1 MCGICGILDLEG
13 RQINPLLIKNMAN
26 ALIHRGPDDEG
37 TFINSNFKLQSSK
50 LAPTAAL
57 GHRRLSIIDLSSG
70 HQPMTNED
78 GSIVVAYN
86 GEIYNFKE
94 LRQDLIKRGHD
105 FKTNSDTE
113 VILHQYEEDGWGC
126 VKKFSGIFAFALW
139 DEERKRLLL
148 ARDRIGVKPL
158 YYYSTEDNKI
168 IFASEIKPILLAL
181 NKMPN
186 IDRSSLF
193 MLMTLQFIP
202 SPRSIFKGIEKIPP
216 ASVMLCS
223 QDRYQIERY
232 WDIEDIPT
240 YDDSTIPQET
250 EEHLF
255 SLLKDAVEG
264 QLVSDVPV
272 GAFLSGG
279 VDSSAIVGL
288 MSRFMPDKI
297 KTFSVGFGGDS
308 KADEL
313 RYARIVANHF
323 NTDHHEISIGPKDV
337 IGIMPDA
344 VSYLDDPIVD
354 PAILPTYIVS
364 RLASSEVKVV
374 LTGEGA
380 DELFGG
386 YKRYQLD
393 RIASYYKFIPSFIR
407 KVLLERVG
415 GRMLNRRYM
424 QGLSAISHTDP
435 LLRHIGWVSILD
447 RGEMARLFGG
457 SLSVEDEYKRIIDYF
472 DRFFSRNSDDP
483 LRSMLTAD
491 MCGWL
496 PDDLLLKVDRMS
508 MANSLE
514 ARVPYLDHRLVDFAV
529 RMPTRL
535 KVKGFKGKEILKKAV
550 SGIVPKEILNRPK
563 KGFEPPIGLWFRGE
577 LKGYLTES
585 LSKRAIDSSGLFNY
599 YPVDMMVKKHMAG
612 SDYSLPLWGIL
623 TLIFWYDN
631 IKKLKIPSC

>member
-26 ALIHRGPDDEG
+26 ALTHRGPDDEG
-37 TFINSNFKLQSSK
+37 VYSSSKFRVQSSESS
-50 LAPTAAL
+50 PTVAL
-57 GHRRLSIIDLSSG
+57 GHRRLSIIDLNSG

-78 GSIVVAYN
+78 GSIALVYN

-94 LRQDLIKRGHD
+94 LRQDLIKRGHT

-113 VILHQYEEDGWGC
+113 VILHQYEEDGWRC
-126 VKKFSGIFAFALW
+126 VERFNSIFAFALW
-139 DEERKRLLL
+139 DEKKKILLL
-148 ARDRIGVKPL
+148 ARDRMGVKPL
-158 YYYSTEDNKI
+158 YYAWDDKRL
-168 IFASEIKPILLAL
+168 IFASEIKPILLVL
-181 NKMPN
+181 NRIPD
-186 IDRSSLF
+186 IDRSSIF

-202 SPRSIFKGIEKIPP
+202 SPGSIFKGIEKLLPG
-216 ASVMLCS
+216 SVMVCN
-223 QDRYQIERY
+223 QDQHRVERY
-232 WDIEDIPT
+232 WDIKDVSPFDKSALPSFPEK
-240 YDDSTIPQET
+240 Y
-250 EEHLF
+250 LY
-255 SLLKDAVEG
+255 SLLKESVEG
-264 QLVSDVPV
+264 QLISDVPV

-279 VDSSAIVGL
+279 VDSSAITGF
-288 MSRFMPDKI
+288 MSRAMPGRI
-297 KTFSVGFGGDS
+297 KTFSVGFKDAGRHN
-308 KADEL
+308 EL
-313 RYARIVANHF
+313 GYARLVARHF

-337 IGIMPDA
+337 IGVMPDA
-344 VSYLDDPIVD
+344 VLYLDDPIVD

-393 RIASYYKFIPSFIR
+393 RIAAYYKFIPSFIR
-407 KVLLERVG
+407 KVLLETGG

-447 RGEMARLFGG
+447 RGDLARLFGG

-472 DRFFSRNSDDP
+472 DRFFLRNSDDP

-496 PDDLLLKVDRMS
+496 PDDLLVKVDRMS

-514 ARVPYLDHRLVDFAV
+514 ARVPYLDNRLVDFAL
-529 RMPTRL
+529 RIPMSSKIRRL
-535 KVKGFKGKEILKKAV
+535 RGKEILKRSL
-550 SGIVPKEILNRPK
+550 SGILPEEILRRPK
-563 KGFEPPIGLWFRGE
+563 MGFTPPIASWFRDELKDYLKGSISKKAIEPIGLFDYSFIE
-577 LKGYLTES
+577 IMI
-585 LSKRAIDSSGLFNY
+585 KR
-599 YPVDMMVKKHMAG
+599 HMDG
-612 SDYSLPLWGIL
+612 VDYSLPLWGIL
-623 TLIFWYDN
+623 TLSFWHDS
-631 IKKLKIPSC
+631 LKELRTSPC